1 MFYETVELDPVAL
14 VASPVERWLD
24 LVRRNGAGDDLADV
38 YLDHPPVQGEIIFTG
53 ACAYT
58 CSHCIYPPD
67 FAAANRSLEPEVWA
81 GLFRSMHRELGVN
94 TFVYGGRSV
103 SSPGIE
109 TLKAL
114 RHTVP
119 NAHVGLIDNAVSF
132 VPFRKELVDL
142 RLDWIDISVDGDQR
156 SHDLQRG
163 KQGGYLETMTGL
175 DWLLQ
180 NRAAPKINILTCLT
194 SLNIDSVVPMIKS
207 LSAHGLPNY
216 FITPVAFLEGVRPN
230 PALRVDG
237 DSLGRFVDALV
248 SELPVL
254 DDVWIELVFSD
265 AGLLASLLE
274 SHPDWADRMS
284 SDRDS
289 LIFDLSADGPQVGTR
304 NQLLLRY
311 SPLSMTGTRE
321 FIVNTN
327 GDVVVP
333 KSVGYGKIPDNLV
346 VGNLTLQAPATL
358 YRSLVASK
366 AFEFYTGEFRQEREL
381 LRPFLRK

>member
-1 MFYETVELDPVAL
+1 MSYAAVELDPVAL

-24 LVRRNGAGDDLADV
+24 LVRRNGALGDLADV
-38 YLDHPPVQGEIIFTG
+38 YLEYPPVQGEIIFTG

-114 RHTVP
+114 RRIVP
-119 NAHVGLIDNAVSF
+119 GAHVGLIDNAVSF

-142 RLDWIDISVDGDQR
+142 RLDWIDISVDGDER

-163 KQGGYLETMTGL
+163 KQGGYQETIAGL
-175 DWLLQ
+175 DWLVQ

-194 SLNIDSVVPMIKS
+194 ALNIESVVPMIKS
-207 LSAHGLPNY
+207 LSSQGLPNY

-237 DSLGRFVDALV
+237 DSFRRFVDTLV
-248 SELPVL
+248 RELPVL

-274 SHPDWADRMS
+274 SHPDWVSRMS

-289 LIFDLSADGPQVGTR
+289 LIFDLSADGPEVGTR

-333 KSVGYGKIPDNLV
+333 KSVGYGKIPASLV
-346 VGNLTLQAPATL
+346 VGNLTLQSPATL

-366 AFEFYTGEFRQEREL
+366 AFEFYISEFRQEREL